1 MPLLPHP
8 PLLEQVLRTVMRRYR
23 LPAAPAACAQ
33 RLETSP
39 ATALAMAIEQARSA
53 AQHAQPPDAA
63 TQRLFTGSLARLIGD
78 AMRADSGDAAYQ
90 AMVLAH
96 HAPPVRE
103 AMALQAHAE
112 KDERELRSIVNAVA
126 HPAKLPQCTAGPQ
139 REALA
144 QLHAAHASAQWDA
157 LAATARRLLAMPQL
171 AGEAR
176 LQRDLA
182 RLLGG
187 AALARMQR
195 ATVLAANPQ
204 VQQYQALRDQHGPR
218 SGSPAAVAKGQAA
231 QHRGAAVEALAAQA
245 LEALAQRL
253 NAAEGAAGGVAGGT
267 AGAWRVVTSMRVP
280 STLPGSAERA
290 KSEWDAVLL
299 RQAAAPAGAPE
310 PAWDVC
316 LLVEAKASIDAAT
329 TDFPR
334 LLRGLGLLAQAD
346 PKAAYTFS
354 THQGP
359 VLLRGAAL
367 GALGT
372 GDAEL
377 PSSVL
382 YCCDAPAEVAPHLL
396 SAASRMQLL
405 SAPESLDFARACAQ
419 GRPADARDLEPVWQQ
434 LLESP
439 QWESALHQ
447 YPAMRRVR
455 ELVVHVADLC
465 AAIDP

>member
-23 LPAAPAACAQ
+23 LPATPAACAQ

-39 ATALAMAIEQARSA
+39 ATALAMAIDQAGSA
-53 AQHAQPPDAA
+53 AQHAHPPDAA
-63 TQRLFTGSLARLIGD
+63 TQHLFTGSLARLIGD

-126 HPAKLPQCTAGPQ
+126 HPAKFPQCTAGPQ

-144 QLHAAHASAQWDA
+144 QLHAAQASAQWDA

-182 RLLGG
+182 RLLSG
-187 AALARMQR
+187 AALARMQH
-195 ATVLAANPQ
+195 ATLLAANPL

-218 SGSPAAVAKGQAA
+218 SGSPAAVAQGQAA
-231 QHRGAAVEALAAQA
+231 QQRGAAVEALAAQA
-245 LEALAQRL
+245 LETLAQRL
-253 NAAEGAAGGVAGGT
+253 NAAEGAAGGRT
-267 AGAWRVVTSMRVP
+267 GAWRVVTSMRVP

-299 RQAAAPAGAPE
+299 RQAAAPAAATE
-310 PAWDVC
+310 PAWDVR

-346 PKAAYTFS
+346 REAVYTFS

-377 PSSVL
+377 LGTVL
-382 YCCDAPAEVAPHLL
+382 YCCDALAEGAPHLL

-405 SAPESLDFARACAQ
+405 SAPESLAFASACAQ
-419 GRPADARDLEPVWQQ
+419 GRLADARDLEPVWQR

-439 QWESALHQ
+439 QWESVLHQ

-455 ELVVHVADLC
+455 ELVVHVADLS
-465 AAIDP
+465 AAVDP

>member
-1 MPLLPHP
+1 
-8 PLLEQVLRTVMRRYR
+8 MRRYR

-39 ATALAMAIEQARSA
+39 ATALAMAIDQARSA
-53 AQHAQPPDAA
+53 AQHAQAPDAA
-63 TQRLFTGSLARLIGD
+63 TQRLFIGSLARLIGD

-112 KDERELRSIVNAVA
+112 KDERELRSIINAVA
-126 HPAKLPQCTAGPQ
+126 HPAKFPQCTAGPQ

-144 QLHAAHASAQWDA
+144 QLHADHAAAQWDA
-157 LAATARRLLAMPQL
+157 LAATAQRLLAMPQL
-171 AGEAR
+171 AGETR

-182 RLLGG
+182 RLLSG
-187 AALARMQR
+187 AALARMQH
-195 ATVLAANPQ
+195 ATLLAADPL
-204 VQQYQALRDQHGPR
+204 VQQYHALRDQHGPR

-231 QHRGAAVEALAAQA
+231 QQRGAAVEALAAQA
-245 LEALAQRL
+245 LETLAQRL
-253 NAAEGAAGGVAGGT
+253 NAAEGAAGGRT
-267 AGAWRVVTSMRVP
+267 GAWRVVTSMRVP

-299 RQAAAPAGAPE
+299 RQAAAPAGATE
-310 PAWDVC
+310 PAWDVR

-354 THQGP
+354 TRQGP

-367 GALGT
+367 SALGT

-377 PSSVL
+377 PGTVL

-405 SAPESLDFARACAQ
+405 SAPESLDFAHACAQ
-419 GRPADARDLEPVWQQ
+419 GRLADARDLEPVWQR

-439 QWESALHQ
+439 QWESVLHQ

-465 AAIDP
+465 AAIGP

>member
-1 MPLLPHP
+1 
-8 PLLEQVLRTVMRRYR
+8 MRRYR
-23 LPAAPAACAQ
+23 LPATPAACAQ

-39 ATALAMAIEQARSA
+39 ATALAMAIDQAGSA
-53 AQHAQPPDAA
+53 AQHAHPPDAA
-63 TQRLFTGSLARLIGD
+63 TQHLFTGSLARLIGD

-126 HPAKLPQCTAGPQ
+126 HPAKFPQCTAGPQ

-144 QLHAAHASAQWDA
+144 QLHAAQASAQWDA

-182 RLLGG
+182 RLLSG
-187 AALARMQR
+187 AALARMQH
-195 ATVLAANPQ
+195 ATLLAANPL

-218 SGSPAAVAKGQAA
+218 SGSPAAVAQGQAA
-231 QHRGAAVEALAAQA
+231 QQRGAAVEALAAQA
-245 LEALAQRL
+245 LETLAQRL
-253 NAAEGAAGGVAGGT
+253 NAAEGAAGGRT
-267 AGAWRVVTSMRVP
+267 GAWRVVTSMRVP

-299 RQAAAPAGAPE
+299 RQAAAPAAATE
-310 PAWDVC
+310 PAWDVR

-346 PKAAYTFS
+346 REAVYTFS

-377 PSSVL
+377 LGTVL
-382 YCCDAPAEVAPHLL
+382 YCCDALAEGAPHLL

-405 SAPESLDFARACAQ
+405 SAPESLAFASACAQ
-419 GRPADARDLEPVWQQ
+419 GRLADARDLEPVWQR

-439 QWESALHQ
+439 QWESVLHQ

-455 ELVVHVADLC
+455 ELVVHVADLS
-465 AAIDP
+465 AAVDP